1 MYHQEN
7 NSIQRHSTTN
17 WILIYHCLKSKTACV
32 QEENVSSTCQIVSWF
47 SKTNKYQSE
56 RAWSTITGRKLY
68 LQNKVSNMVL
78 GWLVWHQLMIN
89 VEVIS
94 IRTTLVPQKQ
104 TAAPS
109 MYDGRQAAASR
120 VDRHS
125 PKAYSWRKGQ
135 TKYRLFESFFKLI
148 LWMKGQVS
156 IGSKKLDPPI
166 WYPSSPWEVVTSR
179 VCVWGGGR
187 GQGKA
192 SYSNFKCE
200 VYVPKKFF
208 LSVCAGGGV
217 GWVRRKSFNSKRD
230 NQNSFWVQ
238 F

>member
-1 MYHQEN
+1 MCARGKMWAVHVRLSVDSVKQTNTNLKEPG
-7 NSIQRHSTTN
+7 QRLLGGN
-17 WILIYHCLKSKTACV
+17 CICKIKSV
-32 QEENVSSTCQIVSWF
+32 F
-47 SKTNKYQSE
+47 
-56 RAWSTITGRKLY
+56 
-68 LQNKVSNMVL
+68 MVL

-94 IRTTLVPQKQ
+94 IRTTLVLQKQ

-109 MYDGRQAAASR
+109 MYDGRQATASR

-156 IGSKKLDPPI
+156 IGSKMLDPPI

-187 GQGKA
+187 GEGSGK
-192 SYSNFKCE
+192 SILL
-200 VYVPKKFF
+200 KFQMWS
-208 LSVCAGGGV
+208 L
-217 GWVRRKSFNSKRD
+217 R
-230 NQNSFWVQ
+230 
-238 F
+238 